1 MASCTSDADCR
12 AAEGYVCDR
21 EWKACVIPNT
31 TAIIPRACPA
41 PRGIGR
47 DPGFAPSTQ
56 LSTASSPGASQLA
69 PSAVI
74 TPDGSLVTIYG
85 TRTGS
90 PAGTVPGLA
99 RLDPLGRPTLD
110 TPIVSPRMHH
120 ADPWLARD
128 ARGNLFAAWLGFDAD
143 GTHREIALT
152 TSRDAGRTWSTPV
165 AVHEPDACAATS
177 PDRGG
182 PCLSPILARPMV
194 VGGPDPG
201 RRGAQLVH
209 LMYAAA
215 GLRVRT
221 SDDGGKT
228 FGPARTALAG
238 SYGNATVGA
247 DGRLYAVAIEGG
259 AGAGFGTGE
268 HRIHYTVSA
277 DGGRSFARPI
287 TVSRRDE
294 TLPYFFANP
303 SIAVDTRRRWLYI
316 AYVRGG
322 RDARWDLVIAASKD
336 GGQTWSRTRIGDDP
350 ACAIHMV
357 PNLALDPTTGKLHL
371 AWYDSRG
378 PDARFAHAVCGPGA
392 TRCTQ
397 LGRINDLPFA
407 ALSTTR
413 DGARSIGDHQALVVD
428 DKRRTLHAVWTQ
440 PVAGPD
446 GTITSRIFH
455 ARAKLR

>member
-1 MASCTSDADCR
+1 
-12 AAEGYVCDR
+12 
-21 EWKACVIPNT
+21 
-31 TAIIPRACPA
+31 
-41 PRGIGR
+41 
-47 DPGFAPSTQ
+47 
-56 LSTASSPGASQLA
+56 
-69 PSAVI
+69 
-74 TPDGSLVTIYG
+74 
-85 TRTGS
+85 
-90 PAGTVPGLA
+90 
-99 RLDPLGRPTLD
+99 RL
-110 TPIVSPRMHH
+110 H
-120 ADPWLARD
+120 
-128 ARGNLFAAWLGFDAD
+128 
-143 GTHREIALT
+143 
-152 TSRDAGRTWSTPV
+152 
-165 AVHEPDACAATS
+165 
-177 PDRGG
+177 
-182 PCLSPILARPMV
+182 
-194 VGGPDPG
+194 
-201 RRGAQLVH
+201 
-209 LMYAAA
+209 
-215 GLRVRT
+215 
-221 SDDGGKT
+221 
-228 FGPARTALAG
+228 
-238 SYGNATVGA
+238 
-247 DGRLYAVAIEGG
+247 AVAIEGG
-259 AGAGFGTGE
+259 PGGGFGTGD

-287 TVSRRDE
+287 TVSRSDE

-322 RDARWDLVIAASKD
+322 RDARWDLVIAASRN

-378 PDARFAHAVCGPGA
+378 PEARFAHAVCGPGA

-397 LGRINDLPFA
+397 LGRINDIPFA

-455 ARAKLR
+455 ARTKLR

>member
-1 MASCTSDADCR
+1 MASCTADVDCR

-21 EWKACVIPNT
+21 AWRACVIPNST
-31 TAIIPRACPA
+31 VIIPRACPP

-47 DPGFAPSTQ
+47 DPGFAPSIQ
-56 LSTASSPGASQLA
+56 LSTATSPGASQLA

-85 TRTGS
+85 TRTGAA
-90 PAGTVPGLA
+90 AGNVPGLA
-99 RLDPLGRPTLD
+99 RIDPLGRPTLD
-110 TPIVSPRMHH
+110 TPIVSPRTYH

-128 ARGNLFAAWLGFDAD
+128 ARGTLIATWVGFDD
-143 GTHREIALT
+143 GDTHREIALA
-152 TSRDAGRTWSTPV
+152 TSRDAGLTWSAPV
-165 AVHEPDACAATS
+165 AVHETDACTASA
-177 PDRGG
+177 PDRGVA
-182 PCLSPILARPMV
+182 CLARPMV
-194 VGGPDPG
+194 VSGPDPD
-201 RRGAQLVH
+201 RRGAELVH

-221 SDDGGKT
+221 SDNGGKT

-247 DGRLYAVAIEGG
+247 DGRLHAVAIDGG
-259 AGAGFGTGE
+259 AGAGFGTGD

-287 TVSRRDE
+287 TVSRDDE

-322 RDARWDLVIAASKD
+322 RDARWDLVLAASRN

-357 PNLALDPTTGKLHL
+357 PNLALDPTTGRLHL

-378 PDARFAHAVCGPGA
+378 PDARFAHAICGPGA

-413 DGARSIGDHQALVVD
+413 DGARSIGDHQALFVD

-440 PVAGPD
+440 PIAALG

-455 ARAKLR
+455 ARATLR